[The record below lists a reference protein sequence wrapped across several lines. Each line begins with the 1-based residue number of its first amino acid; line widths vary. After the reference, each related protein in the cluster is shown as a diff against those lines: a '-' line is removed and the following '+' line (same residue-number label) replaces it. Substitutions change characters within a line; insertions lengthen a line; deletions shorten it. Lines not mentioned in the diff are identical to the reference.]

1 MRERHTRIYSS
12 NDFGRSG
19 GKDDQCNCACPTGDY
34 VIHVDERAMLGAF
47 CQSNVYQ
54 YDLSP
59 AYKLLFN
66 QLVGQEVVVLNEP
79 AYELWQQFQT
89 PSLLNDFFGSD
100 YETARR
106 MIDLALLEPASE
118 IYHPCAATPDSLS
131 VWLHVT
137 NSCNLLCT
145 YCYVNKSNDH
155 MNLETGRA
163 AIDAAF
169 RSAIKGGFKKVNLKF
184 AGGEPTLRLDTVF
197 QLYAY
202 GQEVSQKTGI
212 ELESVIL
219 SNGTTLSQENMDE
232 IQARGMRLTLSID
245 GIGIMHDAQRPFLGG
260 QGTYEKVWRA
270 LERAINRGLR
280 PFISITITD
289 ESVHGLPDLI
299 TRLLPLDLPF
309 NLNFARPFMPGK
321 MPDNQKMIAGLRETF
336 KCIEAN
342 LPEYSLLGSVLDRSL
357 FSSAHERPCGVGEAY
372 MVVDQRGQVASCQMT
387 LKQGVTNIHVDDPL
401 LMLKVHE
408 GFKNPSVDQK
418 EGCSQCQWKYV
429 CAGGCPQAAY
439 HATGRYDVASPFCEV
454 YKTLYPELLRLEGLR
469 ILKYSGEKLPS

>member
-1 MRERHTRIYSS
+1 MRELATRIYSS
-12 NDFGRSG
+12 NDFGRAAS
-19 GKDDQCNCACPTGDY
+19 KDDQCDCACPTGEY
-34 VIHVDERAMLGAF
+34 VVQVDERTLQDAF
-47 CQSNVYQ
+47 HRSDVYQ
-54 YDLSP
+54 FNLDTS
-59 AYKLLFN
+59 YKLLFN
-66 QLVGQEVVVLNEP
+66 QSIGREVVVVNED
-79 AYELWQQFQT
+79 AYAFWENFKIPT
-89 PSLLNDFFGSD
+89 LLDTLDASG

-106 MIDLALLEPASE
+106 MIDLALLEPVLE
-118 IYHPCAATPDSLS
+118 HYHPYKPPPDSLS
-131 VWLHVT
+131 VWLHIT

-155 MNLETGRA
+155 MDLETGKA

-169 RSAIKGGFKKVNLKF
+169 RSALKGGFKKVNLKF

-202 GQEVSQKTGI
+202 GQEVSKREGI
-212 ELESVIL
+212 EIESVIL
-219 SNGTTLSQENMDE
+219 SNGTTLRQEDTDE
-232 IQARGMRLTLSID
+232 IRARGMRLMLSID

-270 LERAINRGLR
+270 LERAINSGLK
-280 PFISITITD
+280 PFISITVTD
-289 ESVHGLPDLI
+289 ESVSGLPELI

-309 NLNFARPFMPGK
+309 NLNFARPVMPGRV
-321 MPDNQKMIAGLRETF
+321 PDNQKMIAGLKETF
-336 KCIEAN
+336 QCIEAN
-342 LPEYSLLGSVLDRSL
+342 LPGYSLLGSVLDRSL

-372 MVVDQRGQVASCQMT
+372 MVVDQHGDVASCQMT
-387 LKQGVTNIHVDDPL
+387 LKQSVTNIHVDDPF

-439 HATGRYDVASPFCEV
+439 QTTGRYDVASPFCEV
-454 YKTLYPELLRLEGLR
+454 YKAMYPELLRLEGLR
-469 ILKYSGEKLPS
+469 ILKYSGNME